1 MNINATLFGQMI
13 TFTIF
18 VIFTMKFV
26 WPHITKALSDRQKK
40 IADGLAAAERGER
53 SLELAQHKVA
63 DMLRDAK
70 IKSSAMIDQ
79 ANYRANHIIEDAK
92 NLARNEG
99 ERMLA
104 LATEEIKQEMQNAKE
119 QLRKQLAGLTIIGAE
134 KLLGHHLDQASNQ
147 ALLDKLINDIKP

>member
-63 DMLRDAK
+63 DLLRDAK

-92 NLARNEG
+92 NLARDEG
-99 ERMLA
+99 ELMLA
-104 LATEEIKQEMQNAKE
+104 LAAEEINQEMKR
-119 QLRKQLAGLTIIGAE
+119 L
-134 KLLGHHLDQASNQ
+134 
-147 ALLDKLINDIKP
+147 